1 MNRNLS
7 LLVSCQ
13 VFAFTAATVTVF
25 ISGIIGSQLTPIK
38 TLSTLP
44 PSIYVVGT
52 AAATIFAAKIMSI
65 IGRRLGFIFSSVVGS
80 IACLIG
86 AYSIMIESF
95 FIFCIAKFIL
105 GATMAFTHQYRFA
118 AAESVEKEKVPKAIS
133 SLLLAGIVA
142 AFLGISLSNYTK
154 NFVSDYLY
162 VGSYLTLAIL
172 TLIPS
177 FLLFFF
183 RDIREVSFMSNEEN
197 KSRNYLEFLS
207 DPKFLQAITSAAFAY
222 AVMSF
227 LMTATPISMH
237 IVHHLSLEKTG
248 IVLQFHVLA
257 MFLPSL
263 FTGNLIKKF
272 GYSYMMYAGVLFYIL
287 TILMSFFEPSFLN
300 YFISLIFL
308 GIGWNFLFISGT
320 SLLVTTYK
328 PEEKFK
334 AQGFNDLLV
343 FSSMA
348 IASLSAGVLI
358 SLASWKTVN
367 LFCIPFLI
375 LIVLSIL
382 NADRKKEEN
391 NLS

>member
-1 MNRNLS
+1 MNRNLF
-7 LLVSCQ
+7 LLVLSQ
-13 VFAFTAATVTVF
+13 VFSFTAATVTVF
-25 ISGIIGSQLTPIK
+25 ISGIIGSQLSPIK

-52 AAATIFAAKIMSI
+52 AAATIIAAKIMSL
-65 IGRRLGFIFSSVVGS
+65 IGRRLGFIFASVVGS
-80 IACLIG
+80 ISCLIG
-86 AYSIMIESF
+86 AYAIMVENF
-95 FIFCIAKFIL
+95 YIFCFAKFIL

-118 AAESVEKEKVPKAIS
+118 AAESVEKEKAPKAIS

-154 NFVSDYLY
+154 SFVNDYLY

-172 TLIPS
+172 TMIPS

-183 RDIREVSFMSNEEN
+183 KDIREVSLDSNEN
-197 KSRNYLEFLS
+197 IKSRNYLEFLS

-237 IVHHLSLEKTG
+237 IVHNLSLEKTG

-263 FTGNLIKKF
+263 VTGNLIKKF
-272 GYSYMMYAGVLFYIL
+272 GYSNMMYLGVVFYIL
-287 TILMSFFEPSFLN
+287 TILLSFFEPSFLN

-328 PEEKFK
+328 PDEKFK

-348 IASLSAGVLI
+348 LASLLAGILI
-358 SLASWKTVN
+358 SIVSWKTVN

-375 LIVLSIL
+375 LIILSII
-382 NADRKKEEN
+382 NADKKR
-391 NLS
+391 